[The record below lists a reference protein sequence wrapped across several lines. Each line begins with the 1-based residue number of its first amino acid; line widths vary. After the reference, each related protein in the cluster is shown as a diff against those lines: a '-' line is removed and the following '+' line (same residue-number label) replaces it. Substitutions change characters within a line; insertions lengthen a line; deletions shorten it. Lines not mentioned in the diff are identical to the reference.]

1 MKQSS
6 FKGKVDAL
14 RSVLFPPTPAAD
26 LEDIPGTQYPTPVPI
41 GDRIGRDEV
50 MKAITHPAADKAPGV
65 SGIPNRFLRCVA
77 PQIIDSL
84 TRLFQACFNLGYH
97 PRFFKEAN
105 TVILKKPNKPDYSE
119 PKAYRPIALLDTL
132 GKALETVISKRLAG
146 LAESHN
152 LLPQQQMGAR
162 KGRSVETALESL
174 TDAVHTVW
182 NCSTANSKKVASL
195 LSLDVAG
202 AFDNVSHE
210 RLLHNLKERRVPKR
224 IVE

>member
-77 PQIIDSL
+77 L
-84 TRLFQACFNLGYH
+84 
-97 PRFFKEAN
+97 
-105 TVILKKPNKPDYSE
+105 
-119 PKAYRPIALLDTL
+119 
-132 GKALETVISKRLAG
+132 
-146 LAESHN
+146 
-152 LLPQQQMGAR
+152 
-162 KGRSVETALESL
+162 
-174 TDAVHTVW
+174 
-182 NCSTANSKKVASL
+182 
-195 LSLDVAG
+195 
-202 AFDNVSHE
+202 
-210 RLLHNLKERRVPKR
+210 
-224 IVE
+224 

>member
-1 MKQSS
+1 M
-6 FKGKVDAL
+6 
-14 RSVLFPPTPAAD
+14 
-26 LEDIPGTQYPTPVPI
+26 PI

-152 LLPQQQMGAR
+152 LLP
-162 KGRSVETALESL
+162 
-174 TDAVHTVW
+174 
-182 NCSTANSKKVASL
+182 
-195 LSLDVAG
+195 
-202 AFDNVSHE
+202 
-210 RLLHNLKERRVPKR
+210 
-224 IVE
+224 